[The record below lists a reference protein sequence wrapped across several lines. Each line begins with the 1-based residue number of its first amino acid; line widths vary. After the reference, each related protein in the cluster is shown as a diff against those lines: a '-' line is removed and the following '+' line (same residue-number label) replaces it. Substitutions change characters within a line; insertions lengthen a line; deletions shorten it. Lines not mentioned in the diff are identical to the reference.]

1 MEENRSTITYD
12 ENWQSVSEPETPVI
26 VSSEETEAQ
35 ALPPNTRKAAAPRQ
49 LLLTIQLAL
58 CILLAAAAFALKNIG
73 GEVYE
78 AARAWYETHLNDTLM
93 FDGSG
98 GLEALLPAATAD
110 EA

>member
-12 ENWQSVSEPETPVI
+12 ENWQSVSEPEAPVI
-26 VSSEETEAQ
+26 IASETAETEAPHN
-35 ALPPNTRKAAAPRQ
+35 ARVPAAPRQ
-49 LLLTIQLAL
+49 LLLTIQLIL
-58 CILLAAAAFALKNIG
+58 CILLAVAAFALKNIG

-78 AARAWYETHLNDTLM
+78 TARAWYTAALHDTLI

-98 GLEALLPAATAD
+98 GLEKLLPAATAD